1 MGNIRKAQAAT
12 CSNGKGETHLIRT
25 AGGVEY
31 ELTYKRVKNL
41 NLRVG
46 EDGSVRVSATRRVPL
61 RQIDAFV
68 QAHAGWIKRARERV
82 RLHTQQMRSSAAY
95 TDEECLAAFCA
106 VSDRIYP
113 LFSSVLPQKPEI
125 RVRRMKTR
133 WGVCNPGRCRITLNT
148 QLMDQ
153 PAEAVEYVVLHEYV
167 HFLHP
172 NHQRGFHDMMARLM
186 PDYKARRKLLSV

>member
-1 MGNIRKAQAAT
+1 MV
-12 CSNGKGETHLIRT
+12 RT

-31 ELTYKRVKNL
+31 DLTYKRVKNL

-46 EDGSVRVSATRRVPL
+46 EDGAVRVSAARRVPL

-68 QAHAGWIKRARERV
+68 AERAGWIERARERV
-82 RLHTQQMRSSAAY
+82 RLRAQQMRPSVTH
-95 TDEECLAAFCA
+95 TDEECLVTFRA

-113 LFSSVLPQKPEI
+113 LFAAALPQKPEI
-125 RVRRMKTR
+125 CVRWMKSR
-133 WGVCNPGRCRITLNT
+133 WGVCNPARCRITLNT

-153 PAEAVEYVVLHEYV
+153 PDAAVEYVVLHEYV

-172 NHQRGFHDMMARLM
+172 NHQKEFHDMMARLM

>member
-46 EDGSVRVSATRRVPL
+46 EDGSVRVSAARRVPL

-68 QAHAGWIKRARERV
+68 QAHAADAFIR
-82 RLHTQQMRSSAAY
+82 RLH
-95 TDEECLAAFCA
+95 
-106 VSDRIYP
+106 
-113 LFSSVLPQKPEI
+113 
-125 RVRRMKTR
+125 
-133 WGVCNPGRCRITLNT
+133 G
-148 QLMDQ
+148 
-153 PAEAVEYVVLHEYV
+153 
-167 HFLHP
+167 
-172 NHQRGFHDMMARLM
+172 
-186 PDYKARRKLLSV
+186 